1 MNSKKKVRTIKKN
14 KEHVLRFNFYKN
26 KFKPFKNSYKR
37 DKPLLIF
44 INKNLNQQKNKQTVN
59 MVLLDGQSPMTITKL
74 YNYQVKVDL
83 VKFIKLMIYKII
95 LLQH

>member
-44 INKNLNQQKNKQTVN
+44 INKNLN
-59 MVLLDGQSPMTITKL
+59 
-74 YNYQVKVDL
+74 
-83 VKFIKLMIYKII
+83 
-95 LLQH
+95 